1 MDDKKLA
8 LITGATS
15 GMGYATAVEMAKKN
29 YAVVMLGRNI
39 EKGLQAAE
47 DAKKA
52 SGSNDITFSPCDL
65 ASLDSIR
72 NFVSE
77 FIKEHDKL
85 DVLINNAGVLTF
97 KREETHD
104 GFEMQIGVNHLGHFL
119 LTNSLLELILKSA
132 AGRIVNVSSGGYKW
146 GKFNEEDPHLKK
158 SYNVF
163 KGYGQSKLA
172 NILYTKEL
180 ALRLKDTNVIVNTL
194 HPGAVATNL
203 GVSRK
208 TGFGKTI
215 YKILTPV
222 FQTPTEGAA
231 TAIFLATSPDVIGI
245 SGEYFYK
252 KEITK
257 VTDIANDKELAKR
270 LWTWSEKELNY
281 TTSSLSSINYK

>member
-1 MDDKKLA
+1 MSDKKLA

-15 GMGYATAVEMAKKN
+15 GMGFATAVEMAKKD

-39 EKGLQAAE
+39 EKGL
-47 DAKKA
+47 KA
-52 SGSNDITFSPCDL
+52 VEVARIESGSKDISFSPCDL
-65 ASLDSIR
+65 ASLDSIKA
-72 NFVSE
+72 FLAE
-77 FIKEHDKL
+77 FIEEHDKL

-97 KREETHD
+97 KREETQD
-104 GFEMQIGVNHLGHFL
+104 GFEMQMGVNHLGHFL
-119 LTNSLLELILKSA
+119 LTNSLLDLIKKSDD
-132 AGRIVNVSSGGYKW
+132 GRIVNVSSGGHKW
-146 GKFNEEDPHLKK
+146 GKFNEEDPHFKK
-158 SYNVF
+158 GYNVF

-172 NILYTKEL
+172 NILFTKEL
-180 ALRLKDTNVIVNTL
+180 AFRLKDTNIIVNTL

-231 TAIFLATSPDVIGI
+231 TSIFLATSPEIQGI

-252 KEITK
+252 KQISK
-257 VTDIANDKELAKR
+257 ASKLANDKELAKR
-270 LWTWSEKELNY
+270 LWVWSEKEIENH
-281 TTSSLSSINYK
+281 I